1 MSRSIARTPDP
12 SPSQPQAVPLPAAVA
27 DLSSAHRKLP
37 LVAAIVRD
45 IVGAKRKLVEL
56 TAERDILDSF
66 RRELT
71 WASRSRRYAVTEEAA
86 RAETHF
92 ATAVGELSEL
102 GVALVDADTGAVEFP
117 TRINGQPAAFRWQL
131 GEEELR
137 HWRMAGDTTPRP
149 IPVEWRA
156 GGSSRVRN
164 QP

>member
-1 MSRSIARTPDP
+1 MSRPIARTPDH
-12 SPSQPQAVPLPAAVA
+12 SPSQPPAVPLPAAAA
-27 DLSSAHRKLP
+27 DLSTAARKLP

-45 IVGAKRKLVEL
+45 IVGVKRKLAEL

-86 RAETHF
+86 RAESHF

-102 GVALVDADTGAVEFP
+102 GVSLVDADTGAVEFP

-131 GEEELR
+131 GDDEPR

-149 IPVEWRA
+149 IPPEWRA
-156 GGSSRVRN
+156 GRVRN